1 MIDFNVS
8 VFDDRVPFPI
18 REKLWQFCVKS
29 TFELSWSDTTDTEK
43 YELNVN
49 SRWTEEE
56 LETTQVL
63 PYFKS

>member
-1 MIDFNVS
+1 MMDFNVS
-8 VFDDRVPFPI
+8 VFDDRIPFAI

-56 LETTQVL
+56 FRNNTSITIL
-63 PYFKS
+63 